1 VKTANMEKLVMRAQQ
16 PDIVFIG
23 GDIFYDHG
31 ENLAIPVVKI
41 HEIIKKRVK

>member
-1 VKTANMEKLVMRAQQ
+1 M
-16 PDIVFIG
+16 VFIG

-41 HEIIKKRVK
+41 HELIKRKASMNTG